1 MATEATEALVE
12 QLRDEELVIQVRQ
25 YIALRSELMERGAM
39 IVKQLESKRKTVV
52 FVHGDEAFEVGKSYA
67 SGDLPLIVRPAVVL
81 GT

>member
-1 MATEATEALVE
+1 MTTEATAEL
-12 QLRDEELVIQVRQ
+12 LRDEELVIQVRQ

-52 FVHGDEAFEVGKSYA
+52 FAHGDEFFEVGKSFA
-67 SGDLPLIVRPAVVL
+67 SGDLPLSVRPAEVL